1 VFVVGV
7 GWVTFYLLPVATTAT
22 ATTGQA
28 NRVRAPL
35 HRAAREL
42 ANTADSIRTA
52 LECATED
59 TEETSHFYLSW

>member
-7 GWVTFYLLPVATTAT
+7 GRVTFYLLPVDAT

-42 ANTADSIRTA
+42 ANTAYSIRTA